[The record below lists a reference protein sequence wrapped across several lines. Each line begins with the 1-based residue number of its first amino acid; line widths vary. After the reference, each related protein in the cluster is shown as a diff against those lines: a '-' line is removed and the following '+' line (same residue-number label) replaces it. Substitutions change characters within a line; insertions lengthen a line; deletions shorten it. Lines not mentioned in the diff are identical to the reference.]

1 MGRGCRPHRHRSWYS
16 TFAPFP
22 DTRPRNQPAL
32 GQTYAT
38 VVFGAGRVSGEQMLT
53 VGRGLWTTAT
63 NQWRAFPASGLAAVI
78 YVSDNCLG
86 TQHSAL
92 WPRRRVVMQRQ
103 TKLSDKIVCRY
114 SIPPAQHKERHVITL
129 RYEARAER
137 EARDTRTG
145 LAAEP
150 LVPIKWRTH
159 RGHRFCDVIS
169 HCVCNRSWWSLA
181 TTCRW

>member
-103 TKLSDKIVCRY
+103 TKLSADIAH
-114 SIPPAQHKERHVITL
+114 PRHSTRSDTSSL
-129 RYEARAER
+129 CDTKPGPSAKR
-137 EARDTRTG
+137 EIQGR
-145 LAAEP
+145 
-150 LVPIKWRTH
+150 V
-159 RGHRFCDVIS
+159 
-169 HCVCNRSWWSLA
+169 
-181 TTCRW
+181 

>member
-1 MGRGCRPHRHRSWYS
+1 VGRGSRPDCRRSWYS

-22 DTRPRNQPAL
+22 DICPRNQPAL
-32 GQTYAT
+32 GQMYAT
-38 VVFGAGRVSGEQMLT
+38 VVFGEGRVSGEQMLT

-92 WPRRRVVMQRQ
+92 WPRRSVVLQRQ
-103 TKLSDKIVCRY
+103 SQIVCRY
-114 SIPPAQHKERHVITL
+114 STPPAQHKERHVVTL

-150 LVPIKWRTH
+150 LVIITQRLT
-159 RGHRFCDVIS
+159 RRVS
-169 HCVCNRSWWSLA
+169 
-181 TTCRW
+181 

>member
-1 MGRGCRPHRHRSWYS
+1 VGRGCRPHRHRSWYS

-53 VGRGLWTTAT
+53 VGRCLWTTAT

-78 YVSDNCLG
+78 YVSRHPALCPVAA
-86 TQHSAL
+86 TQGRYVTA
-92 WPRRRVVMQRQ
+92 
-103 TKLSDKIVCRY
+103 DKIVCRY
-114 SIPPAQHKERHVITL
+114 STPPAQHKERHVVTL

-137 EARDTRTG
+137 EARDTCTRTG

-150 LVPIKWRTH
+150 LFIVNDTMNLFIFLNCSQHFANFKPYT
-159 RGHRFCDVIS
+159 
-169 HCVCNRSWWSLA
+169 
-181 TTCRW
+181 